1 MIGDQGIAAVP
12 NSVWREYDGPLA
24 LFSLLRYRADNATGK
39 SWWSHES
46 MAADLGVSRASV
58 LRWLRKLE
66 DAGHV
71 LVERRVTEVGQTSN
85 LYTVPG
91 VADLQHPGSANLQH
105 ELINNTQLQLQESQL
120 QETNKSNVSF
130 DDFWNVYPRKAGKQ
144 AARKA
149 WDKAVKDTPSVIVLA
164 AAAAFRD
171 DPNREDEFT
180 PHPATW
186 LNQGRWEDD
195 PLPARAGR
203 KTTGEARDDELS
215 RVMRN
220 AMEYDQQQ
228 QRSIESE

>member
-1 MIGDQGIAAVP
+1 MIGDQGFAAVP

-24 LFSLLRYRADNATGK
+24 LYCLLRYRADNATGK

-120 QETNKSNVSF
+120 HKTKKDNVSF
-130 DDFWNVYPRKAGKQ
+130 DDFWKVYPRKAGKQ